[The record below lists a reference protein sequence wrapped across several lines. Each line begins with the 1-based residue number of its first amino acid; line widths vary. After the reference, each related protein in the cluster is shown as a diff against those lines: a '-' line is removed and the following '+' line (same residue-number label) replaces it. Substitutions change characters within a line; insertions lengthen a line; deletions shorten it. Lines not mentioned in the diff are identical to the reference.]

1 VQVQQPTTHEDQVE
15 ITDPVALEKES
26 LQYLQTLDP
35 FLHTVSTFQIYLC
48 RNLITDTVTYF
59 QQSKAFFF
67 LKSSSRCGN
76 APLPS
81 LGLRKKV
88 FGGFHLVTT
97 VVDHVHNNQAHTN
110 VQNVVVQEQ
119 VLG

>member
-1 VQVQQPTTHEDQVE
+1 
-15 ITDPVALEKES
+15 
-26 LQYLQTLDP
+26 
-35 FLHTVSTFQIYLC
+35 
-48 RNLITDTVTYF
+48 VTYF

-67 LKSSSRCGN
+67 LVRSPRCGN
-76 APLPS
+76 AQLPS
-81 LGLRKKV
+81 LGLKKKA

-97 VVDHVHNNQAHTN
+97 VVDHVHNSQALTN